1 MARDPQTYAI
11 IGAAMAVH
19 KELGPGFLERVY
31 HEALAVEFDLRQI
44 PYVYEVDLPISYK
57 KRPLHTPYRAD
68 FVCFTNIIVE
78 LKALRTI
85 GGTEKA
91 QVINYLKATGYERG
105 LLLNFGTKSL
115 EYERLANTWKNA
127 AQFAPPTSA
136 VEQAASTVEQE

>member
-11 IGAAMAVH
+11 IGAAMTVH

-31 HEALAVEFDLRQI
+31 HEALAIEFDLRQI
-44 PYVYEVDLPISYK
+44 PYVYEVDLPINYK
-57 KRPLHTPYRAD
+57 ERPLRTPYRAD

-85 GGTEKA
+85 GGIEKA

-105 LLLNFGTKSL
+105 LLLNFGTRSL
-115 EYERLANTWKNA
+115 EYERLVNAWKN
-127 AQFAPPTSA
+127 T
-136 VEQAASTVEQE
+136 T